1 MTHAVYVACL
11 LENTIREGERER
23 TRARAHARALARARE
38 ITAVLSGIIIYKNI
52 SQLKAAIFKVFVDE
66 ELREA
71 Q

>member
-11 LENTIREGERER
+11 LENTIRESERES
-23 TRARAHARALARARE
+23 ARARE
-38 ITAVLSGIIIYKNI
+38 REINLQCSLGLSYIKNI
-52 SQLKAAIFKVFVDE
+52 GQLKAAIFKVFVDE